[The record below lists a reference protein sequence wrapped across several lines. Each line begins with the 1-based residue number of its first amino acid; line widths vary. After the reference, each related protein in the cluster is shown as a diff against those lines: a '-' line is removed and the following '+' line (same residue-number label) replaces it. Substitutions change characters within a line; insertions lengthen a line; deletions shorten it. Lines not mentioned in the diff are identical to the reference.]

1 MHNESAARRWL
12 PLFATGVLLGITG
25 WQLVDSKLP
34 PTLIFVEIEA
44 VVVAAVMLEITIRL
58 RHLARVGPS
67 TAALV
72 QGLTSVGL
80 CTLILGLSAHL
91 LLHPVP
97 LIVLGFVA
105 VLLTVDPSARPAVL
119 WTVLLASCAGL
130 AGVWWWGGLFT
141 THPAEGVKE
150 LIQVDALVV
159 GVVVLAYSNWS
170 LTDRHY
176 QAQTRRLRAVADV
189 ARRLGLTTD
198 SRGVAA
204 AVLGG
209 CHEAYPD
216 ATWGRI
222 MLFDTDSGTLAT
234 LPLILG
240 PSGVTPAS
248 GPLVTMASG
257 EGVIGGVYSTGE
269 ACLLRTPRDIKQAHA
284 NLPASGLDAL
294 ANLGGGR
301 RSRSFV
307 AAPLRAAGGRV
318 VGVLVLVSHARR
330 GAWDVD
336 DLTVVQA
343 IADEAAVAV
352 ARAGLFEEKAI
363 HATTDPLTKVGNRR
377 AFEERLGEMSG
388 ATAVIAIDV
397 DHLKPINDEFGH
409 EAGDTLLVEV
419 ARTLRAHLRGG
430 DQLLRIGGDEF
441 VSIMDSTTEEEAIA
455 IAERMRLSLHGVA
468 LPHGR
473 ARISAGVAAGGGGVH
488 ALWLAADEALST
500 AKQEGRDR
508 VVVARKRSLPSL
520 IHGGGGASEM
530 LDAILS
536 KRQVI
541 RATFQPIVRLTDH
554 KVLGYEALARVPGLR
569 DPLDGVEDVFAL
581 AHRRG
586 VTKEVDWIC
595 RRIAIDAASA
605 LPPSDPLFL
614 NVSAAMLLDPL
625 HPVDHMLLLARWAQR
640 DPETMVLE
648 ITERESIADMQRLR
662 FVLASYREHGFQFAL
677 DDIGEG
683 HSTLE
688 LLAASVPEFVKV
700 AKSITQD
707 CGERGPRAVIEATV
721 AYARSSGSCVI
732 AEGIEDE
739 ATADQLKELG
749 VTAGQGYWLGR
760 PEEPPLDVEARGQ
773 ATA

>member
-12 PLFATGVLLGITG
+12 PIFATAVLLGITS
-25 WQLVDSKLP
+25 WQLVGS
-34 PTLIFVEIEA
+34 TLQTRMMLVEIEI
-44 VVVAAVMLEITIRL
+44 VVVGAVMLEIPIRL
-58 RHLARVGPS
+58 RRTARVSPS
-67 TAALV
+67 IATLV

-80 CTLILGLSAHL
+80 CTLVLGFSAPKYPL
-91 LLHPVP
+91 P
-97 LIVLGFVA
+97 LIVLGFVG
-105 VLLTVDPSARPAVL
+105 VLLTVDPSARPLAL
-119 WTVLLASCAGL
+119 WTILMASCAGM
-130 AGVWWWGGLFT
+130 AAVWWWANLF
-141 THPAEGVKE
+141 PIYGVNE
-150 LIQVDALVV
+150 LLQVDALMV

-198 SRGVAA
+198 SSEVAA

-209 CHEAYPD
+209 SHETYPD
-216 ATWGRI
+216 ATWGRVL
-222 MLFDTDSGTLAT
+222 LFDAGSGGLAT

-240 PSGVTPAS
+240 PAGVSPAA
-248 GPLVTMASG
+248 GPMVVMAPG
-257 EGVIGGVYSTGE
+257 EGVIGRVYSTGE
-269 ACLLRTPRDIKQAHA
+269 ACLLRTPREIKQAY
-284 NLPASGLDAL
+284 ASMPDSHLDEL
-294 ANLGGGR
+294 ESLGGGR
-301 RSRSFV
+301 RSRRVV

-318 VGVLVLVSHARR
+318 IGVLVLISHARR
-330 GAWDVD
+330 GAWDAH

-352 ARAGLFEEKAI
+352 ARAGLFEERAL

-377 AFEERLGEMSG
+377 AFDERLGEMTG
-388 ATAVIAIDV
+388 ASAVIAIDV

-409 EAGDTLLVEV
+409 EAGDMLLIEV
-419 ARTLRAHLRGG
+419 ARTLRALLRAG

-441 VSIMDSTTEEEAIA
+441 VSIMDATTEAEAVA
-455 IAERMRLSLHGVA
+455 IAERMRVSLHGVA
-468 LPHGR
+468 LPHGK

-500 AKQEGRDR
+500 AKKDGRDR
-508 VVVARKRSLPSL
+508 VVVAGDRPLPSL
-520 IHGGGGASEM
+520 VRGGGDAGAM

-536 KRQVI
+536 KRRVI
-541 RATFQPIVRLTDH
+541 QAVFQPIVLLNDH
-554 KVLGYEALARVPGLR
+554 RVIGWEALARVPGLR
-569 DPLDGVEDVFAL
+569 DPGDGVEDVFAL

-586 VTKEVDWIC
+586 VTKEIDWIC
-595 RRIAIDAASA
+595 RRIGMAAASG
-605 LPPSDPLFL
+605 LPEPDPLFL

-625 HPVDHMLLLARWAQR
+625 HPVDHMLLLARWAER
-640 DPETMVLE
+640 DPETIVLE
-648 ITERESIADMQRLR
+648 ITERESIADQQRLR
-662 FVLASYREHGFQFAL
+662 LVLASYREHGFKFAL

-688 LLAASVPEFVKV
+688 LLAAAVPEFLKV
-700 AKSITQD
+700 AKSITQG
-707 CGERGPRAVIEATV
+707 CIERGPRAVIEATV
-721 AYARSSGSCVI
+721 AYARSSGSTVI

-739 ATADQLKELG
+739 ATADRLAALG

-760 PEEPPLDVEARGQ
+760 PREMELDPEARGE

>member
-12 PLFATGVLLGITG
+12 PIFATLVLLGITG
-25 WQLVDSKLP
+25 WQLVDSALP
-34 PTLIFVEIEA
+34 PRMMLVEIEV

-58 RHLARVGPS
+58 RSAARVNGS
-67 TAALV
+67 VAALV

-80 CTLILGLSAHL
+80 CTLIVGLSAPRL
-91 LLHPVP
+91 THPLP

-105 VLLTVDPSARPAVL
+105 VLLTVDPSARAPAL
-119 WTVLLASCAGL
+119 WTVLLASCAGM
-130 AGVWWWGGLFT
+130 AVVWWWGGLL
-141 THPAEGVKE
+141 PVYGAKE
-150 LIQVDALVV
+150 LVQLDALVV
-159 GVVVLAYSNWS
+159 GVAVLAYSNWS

-176 QAQTRRLRAVADV
+176 QAQSRRLRAVADV

-198 SRGVAA
+198 SKEVAA

-209 CHEAYPD
+209 CHDAYPD
-216 ATWGRI
+216 ATWGRVL
-222 MLFDTDSGTLAT
+222 LFDTGSGGLAT

-240 PSGVTPAS
+240 ATGVTPAA
-248 GPLVTMASG
+248 GPLITMAPG
-257 EGVIGGVYSTGE
+257 DGVIGRVYSTGD
-269 ACLLRTPRDIKQAHA
+269 ACLLRTPRDIKRAY
-284 NLPASGLDAL
+284 ASMPDASLDEL
-294 ANLGGGR
+294 EKLGGGR

-318 VGVLVLVSHARR
+318 IGVLVLISHARR
-330 GAWDVD
+330 GKWDND

-352 ARAGLFEEKAI
+352 ARAGLFEEKAL

-377 AFEERLGEMSG
+377 AFEERLGELVG
-388 ATAVIAIDV
+388 ATAVVAIDV

-409 EAGDTLLVEV
+409 EAGDMLLIEV
-419 ARTLRAHLRGG
+419 ARTLRAQLRSG

-441 VSIMDSTTEEEAIA
+441 VSIMDATSEEEAIA
-455 IAERMRLSLHGVA
+455 IAERMRVSLHGVA

-473 ARISAGVAAGGGGVH
+473 ARISAGVAAGAGGVH
-488 ALWLAADEALST
+488 ALWVAADEALSK
-500 AKQEGRDR
+500 AKRDGRDR
-508 VVVARKRSLPSL
+508 VVVAGDRSLPSL
-520 IHGGGGASEM
+520 VRGGGDAGAL

-541 RATFQPIVRLTDH
+541 RAMFQPIVLLDDH
-554 KVLGYEALARVPGLR
+554 RAIGWEALARVPGLR

-586 VTKEVDWIC
+586 VTKEIDWIC
-595 RRIAIDAASA
+595 RRIAMSASSG

-625 HPVDHMLLLARWAQR
+625 HPVDHMLLLARWAER
-640 DPETMVLE
+640 DPETIVLE
-648 ITERESIADMQRLR
+648 ITERESIADHQRLR
-662 FVLASYREHGFQFAL
+662 LVLASYREHGFQFAL

-688 LLAASVPEFVKV
+688 LLAAAVPEFVKV
-700 AKSITQD
+700 ARSITQS
-707 CGERGPRAVIEATV
+707 CVERGARAVVEATV
-721 AYARSSGSCVI
+721 AYARSSGSIVI

-739 ATADQLKELG
+739 ATADRLAALG

-760 PEEPPLDVEARGQ
+760 PREVDLGPEARRE

>member
-1 MHNESAARRWL
+1 MHTESAARRWL
-12 PLFATGVLLGITG
+12 PIFATCVLLGITG
-25 WQLVDSKLP
+25 WQLVDSSLP
-34 PTLIFVEIEA
+34 PRLMLVEIEV

-58 RHLARVGPS
+58 RHAARVGPS
-67 TAALV
+67 IAALI

-80 CTLILGLSAHL
+80 CTLILGLSAPRL
-91 LLHPVP
+91 SHPIP

-105 VLLTVDPSARPAVL
+105 VLLTVDPSARPAAL
-119 WTVLLASCAGL
+119 WTILLASCAGL
-130 AGVWWWGGLFT
+130 AGVWWWGGMF
-141 THPAEGVKE
+141 AADGAKE
-150 LIQVDALVV
+150 LVQVDALVI

-176 QAQTRRLRAVADV
+176 QAQSRRLRAVADV

-204 AVLGG
+204 AVLEG
-209 CHEAYPD
+209 CHQAYPD
-216 ATWGRI
+216 ATWGRVL
-222 MLFDTDSGTLAT
+222 LFDTDSGSLAT

-240 PSGVTPAS
+240 PGGVTPAA
-248 GPLVTMASG
+248 GPLVTMSAG
-257 EGVIGGVYSTGE
+257 EGVIGRVYSEGE
-269 ACLLRTPRDIKQAHA
+269 ACLLRTPRDIKQAYVEM
-284 NLPASGLDAL
+284 PASRIEELES
-294 ANLGGGR
+294 LGGGP

-318 VGVLVLVSHARR
+318 IGVLVLISHARR
-330 GAWDVD
+330 GTWDVD

-377 AFEERLGEMSG
+377 AFEERLGEMAG

-397 DHLKPINDEFGH
+397 DHLKPLNDEFGH
-409 EAGDTLLVEV
+409 EAGDMLLVEV
-419 ARTLRAHLRGG
+419 ARTLRAQLRGG

-441 VSIMDSTTEEEAIA
+441 VSIMDATTEAEAIA
-455 IAERMRLSLHGVA
+455 IAERMRISLHGVA
-468 LPHGR
+468 LPHGK
-473 ARISAGVAAGGGGVH
+473 ARISAGVAAGAGGVH
-488 ALWLAADEALST
+488 ALWLAADEALSR

-508 VVVARKRSLPSL
+508 VVVAGDRTLPSL
-520 IHGGGGASEM
+520 LQGGSDAGAM

-536 KRQVI
+536 KRRVI

-595 RRIAIDAASA
+595 RRIAMSAASA
-605 LPPSDPLFL
+605 LPDSAPLFL

-625 HPVDHMLLLARWAQR
+625 HPVDHMLLLARWAER
-640 DPETMVLE
+640 SPETIVLE
-648 ITERESIADMQRLR
+648 ITERESIADKQRLR

-688 LLAASVPEFVKV
+688 LLAAAVPEFVKV

-707 CGERGPRAVIEATV
+707 CGDRGARAVIEATV

-739 ATADQLKELG
+739 ATANKLKELG

-760 PEEPPLDVEARGQ
+760 PQEPVLDASSRGE

>member
-1 MHNESAARRWL
+1 MHTESAARRWL
-12 PLFATGVLLGITG
+12 PILATGVLLGITG
-25 WQLVDSKLP
+25 WQLVDSALP
-34 PTLIFVEIEA
+34 PRVMLVEIEV
-44 VVVAAVMLEITIRL
+44 VVVAAVMLEITLRL
-58 RHLARVGPS
+58 RHAARVSPS

-80 CTLILGLSAHL
+80 CTVILGLATPRL
-91 LLHPVP
+91 AHPVP
-97 LIVLGFVA
+97 LILLGFVA
-105 VLLTVDPSARPAVL
+105 VLLTVDPSAKAVAL
-119 WTVLLASCAGL
+119 WTILLASLAGL
-130 AGVWWWGGLFT
+130 AGVWWWSGMMDGG
-141 THPAEGVKE
+141 GVKE
-150 LIQVDALVV
+150 LIQIEALVI
-159 GVVVLAYSNWS
+159 GVTVLAYSNWS
-170 LTDRHY
+170 LTERHY
-176 QAQTRRLRAVADV
+176 QAQSRRLRAVADV
-189 ARRLGLTTD
+189 AQRLGLTTD

-204 AVLGG
+204 AVLSG

-216 ATWGRI
+216 ATWGRVL
-222 MLFDTDSGTLAT
+222 LFDTDSGALAT

-240 PSGVTPAS
+240 PGGVTPSA
-248 GPLVTMASG
+248 GPLVTMGAG
-257 EGVIGGVYSTGE
+257 EGVIGRVYSTGD
-269 ACLLRTPRDIKQAHA
+269 ACLLRTPRDIKQAYA
-284 NLPASGLDAL
+284 GMPDSRLEELES
-294 ANLGGGR
+294 LGGGR

-307 AAPLRAAGGRV
+307 AAPLRATGGRV
-318 VGVLVLVSHARR
+318 IGVLALISHARR
-330 GAWDVD
+330 GTWDVD

-352 ARAGLFEEKAI
+352 ARAGLFEEKAM

-377 AFEERLGEMSG
+377 AFEERLGEMAG
-388 ATAVIAIDV
+388 ATAVVAIDV
-397 DHLKPINDEFGH
+397 DHLKPLNDEFGH
-409 EAGDTLLVEV
+409 EAGDMLLVEV
-419 ARTLRAHLRGG
+419 ARTLRAQLRAG

-441 VSIMDSTTEEEAIA
+441 VSIMDATSEEEAIA

-468 LPHGR
+468 LPHGK
-473 ARISAGVAAGGGGVH
+473 ARISAGVAAGAGGVH
-488 ALWLAADEALST
+488 ALWLAADEALSR
-500 AKQEGRDR
+500 AKHEGRDR
-508 VVVARKRSLPSL
+508 VVVAGERSLPSL
-520 IHGGGGASEM
+520 LHGGGDAGAM

-536 KRQVI
+536 KRRVI

-595 RRIAIDAASA
+595 RRIAMSAASA
-605 LPPSDPLFL
+605 LPDDAPLFL
-614 NVSAAMLLDPL
+614 NVSAAMLLDPI
-625 HPVDHMLLLARWAQR
+625 HPVDHMLLLARWAER
-640 DPETMVLE
+640 SPETIVLE
-648 ITERESIADMQRLR
+648 ITERESIADKQRLR
-662 FVLASYREHGFQFAL
+662 FVLASYREHGFRFAL

-688 LLAASVPEFVKV
+688 LLAAAVPEYVKV

-707 CGERGPRAVIEATV
+707 WGERGARAVIEATV

-739 ATADQLKELG
+739 ATADQLTELG

-760 PEEPPLDVEARGQ
+760 PEEPMLDTSARGE

>member
-12 PLFATGVLLGITG
+12 PIFATAVLLGITS
-25 WQLVDSKLP
+25 WQLVGS
-34 PTLIFVEIEA
+34 TLQTRMMLVEIEI
-44 VVVAAVMLEITIRL
+44 VVVGAVMLEIPIRL
-58 RHLARVGPS
+58 RRTARVSPS
-67 TAALV
+67 IATLV

-80 CTLILGLSAHL
+80 CTLVLGFSAPKYPL
-91 LLHPVP
+91 P
-97 LIVLGFVA
+97 LIVLGFVG
-105 VLLTVDPSARPAVL
+105 VLLTVDPAARPIAL
-119 WTVLLASCAGL
+119 WAILMASCAGM
-130 AGVWWWGGLFT
+130 AAVWWWANLF
-141 THPAEGVKE
+141 PIYGVNE
-150 LIQVDALVV
+150 LLQVDALMV

-198 SRGVAA
+198 SSEVAA

-209 CHEAYPD
+209 CHETYPD
-216 ATWGRI
+216 ATWGRVL
-222 MLFDTDSGTLAT
+222 LFEAGSGGLAT

-240 PSGVTPAS
+240 PAGVSPAA
-248 GPLVTMASG
+248 GPMVVMAPG
-257 EGVIGGVYSTGE
+257 GGVIGRVYSTGE
-269 ACLLRTPRDIKQAHA
+269 ACLLRTPREIKQAY
-284 NLPASGLDAL
+284 ASMPDSHLDEL
-294 ANLGGGR
+294 ESLGGGR
-301 RSRSFV
+301 RSRRVV

-318 VGVLVLVSHARR
+318 IGVLVLISHARR
-330 GAWDVD
+330 GAWDAH

-352 ARAGLFEEKAI
+352 ARAGLFEERAL

-377 AFEERLGEMSG
+377 AFDERLGEMTG
-388 ATAVIAIDV
+388 ASAVIAIDV

-409 EAGDTLLVEV
+409 EAGDMLLIEV
-419 ARTLRAHLRGG
+419 ARTLRALLRVG

-441 VSIMDSTTEEEAIA
+441 VSIMDATTEAEAVA
-455 IAERMRLSLHGVA
+455 IAERMRVSLHGVA
-468 LPHGR
+468 LPHGK

-500 AKQEGRDR
+500 AKKDGRDR
-508 VVVARKRSLPSL
+508 VVVAGDRSLPSL
-520 IHGGGGASEM
+520 VGGGGDAGAM

-536 KRQVI
+536 KRRVI
-541 RATFQPIVRLTDH
+541 QAVFQPIVLLNDH
-554 KVLGYEALARVPGLR
+554 RVIGWEALARVPGLR
-569 DPLDGVEDVFAL
+569 DPGDGVEDVFAL

-586 VTKEVDWIC
+586 VTKEIDWIC
-595 RRIAIDAASA
+595 RRIGMAAASG
-605 LPPSDPLFL
+605 LPESDPLFL

-625 HPVDHMLLLARWAQR
+625 HPVDHMLLLARWAER
-640 DPETMVLE
+640 DPETIVLE
-648 ITERESIADMQRLR
+648 ITERESIADQERLR
-662 FVLASYREHGFQFAL
+662 LVLASYREHGFQFAL

-688 LLAASVPEFVKV
+688 LLAGAVPEFLKV
-700 AKSITQD
+700 AKSITQG
-707 CGERGPRAVIEATV
+707 CVERGPRAVIEATV
-721 AYARSSGSCVI
+721 AYARSSGSTVI

-739 ATADQLKELG
+739 STADRLAALG

-760 PEEPPLDVEARGQ
+760 PREMELDPEARGE

>member
-1 MHNESAARRWL
+1 MHTESAARRWL
-12 PLFATGVLLGITG
+12 PIFATGVLLGITG
-25 WQLVDSKLP
+25 WQLVDSSLP
-34 PTLIFVEIEA
+34 PRLMLVEIEV

-58 RHLARVGPS
+58 RHAARVGPS
-67 TAALV
+67 TAALI

-80 CTLILGLSAHL
+80 CTLIIGLAAPRLS
-91 LLHPVP
+91 HPIP

-105 VLLTVDPSARPAVL
+105 VLLTVDPSAKPLAL

-130 AGVWWWGGLFT
+130 ATVWWWGGMYASDGGL
-141 THPAEGVKE
+141 KE
-150 LIQVDALVV
+150 LIQIDALVI

-176 QAQTRRLRAVADV
+176 QAQSRRLRAVADV

-198 SRGVAA
+198 SKGVAA

-209 CHEAYPD
+209 CNDAYPD
-216 ATWGRI
+216 ATWGRVL
-222 MLFDTDSGTLAT
+222 LFDTATGALGT

-240 PSGVTPAS
+240 PGGVTPAS
-248 GPLVTMASG
+248 GPLSTMDTG
-257 EGVIGGVYSTGE
+257 EGVIGRVYATGA
-269 ACLLRTPRDIKQAHA
+269 ACILRTPRDIKQAYA
-284 NLPASGLDAL
+284 QMPDSRLEELET
-294 ANLGGGR
+294 LGGGR
-301 RSRSFV
+301 RARSFV

-318 VGVLVLVSHARR
+318 IGVLVLISHARR

-343 IADEAAVAV
+343 FADEAAVAV

-397 DHLKPINDEFGH
+397 DHLKPLNDEFGH

-419 ARTLRAHLRGG
+419 ARTLRAQLRGG

-441 VSIMDSTTEEEAIA
+441 VSIMDGTTEDEAIA

-468 LPHGR
+468 LPYGR

-488 ALWLAADEALST
+488 ALWLAADEALSR

-508 VVVARKRSLPSL
+508 VVVAGERSTPSL
-520 IHGGGGASEM
+520 LQGGSDAGAM

-536 KRQVI
+536 KRRVI
-541 RATFQPIVRLTDH
+541 RATFQPIVRLSDH

-595 RRIAIDAASA
+595 RRIAISAASA
-605 LPPSDPLFL
+605 LPPEDPLFL

-648 ITERESIADMQRLR
+648 ITERESIADKQRLR
-662 FVLASYREHGFQFAL
+662 FVLASYREHGFRFAL

-688 LLAASVPEFVKV
+688 LLAAAVPEYVKV
-700 AKSITQD
+700 AKSITQE
-707 CGERGPRAVIEATV
+707 CAERGPRAVIEATV

-739 ATADQLKELG
+739 ATAEQLVALG

-760 PEEPPLDVEARGQ
+760 PEEPQLNAEARGE

>member
-1 MHNESAARRWL
+1 MHTESAARRWL
-12 PLFATGVLLGITG
+12 PIFATGVLLGITG
-25 WQLVDSKLP
+25 WQLVDSALP
-34 PTLIFVEIEA
+34 PRLMFVEIE
-44 VVVAAVMLEITIRL
+44 VVAVAAVMLEITIRL
-58 RHLARVGPS
+58 RHVARVGPS
-67 TAALV
+67 IAALV

-80 CTLILGLSAHL
+80 CTLILGLSAPRL
-91 LLHPVP
+91 THPIP

-105 VLLTVDPSARPAVL
+105 VLLTVDPSARPIAL
-119 WTVLLASCAGL
+119 WTILLAACAGL
-130 AGVWWWGGLFT
+130 AGVWWWAGLYATGGI
-141 THPAEGVKE
+141 KE
-150 LIQVDALVV
+150 LIQVDALVI

-170 LTDRHY
+170 LTERHY
-176 QAQTRRLRAVADV
+176 QAQSRRLRAVADV

-216 ATWGRI
+216 ATWGRVL
-222 MLFDTDSGTLAT
+222 LFDTDSGALAT

-240 PSGVTPAS
+240 PKGITAAA
-248 GPLVTMASG
+248 GPLVTMAAG
-257 EGVIGGVYSTGE
+257 EGVIGRVYSTGE

-284 NLPASGLDAL
+284 DMPDPRMDAL
-294 ANLGGGR
+294 ARLGGGR

-318 VGVLVLVSHARR
+318 IGVLVLVSHARR
-330 GAWDVD
+330 GTWDID

-377 AFEERLGEMSG
+377 AFEERLGEMTG
-388 ATAVIAIDV
+388 ATAVVAIDV
-397 DHLKPINDEFGH
+397 DHLKPLNDEFGH

-419 ARTLRAHLRGG
+419 ARTLRAQLRGG

-441 VSIMDSTTEEEAIA
+441 VSIMDATTVEEATA

-473 ARISAGVAAGGGGVH
+473 ARISAGVAGGSGGVH
-488 ALWLAADEALST
+488 ALWLAADEALSR
-500 AKQEGRDR
+500 AKHEGRDR
-508 VVVARKRSLPSL
+508 VVVAGARALPSL
-520 IHGGGGASEM
+520 LQGGGDASAM

-536 KRQVI
+536 KRRVI

-595 RRIAIDAASA
+595 RRIAISAASA
-605 LPPSDPLFL
+605 LPPNDPLFL

-648 ITERESIADMQRLR
+648 ITERESIADKQRLR

-688 LLAASVPEFVKV
+688 LLAAAVPEFVKV

-707 CGERGPRAVIEATV
+707 CRERGPRAVIEATV

-749 VTAGQGYWLGR
+749 VVAGQGYWLGR
-760 PEEPPLDVEARGQ
+760 PEEPMPVLDAEARGE

>member
-12 PLFATGVLLGITG
+12 PIFATAVLLGITC
-25 WQLVDSKLP
+25 WQLVDSSRAPRML
-34 PTLIFVEIEA
+34 LVEIE
-44 VVVAAVMLEITIRL
+44 VVVVGAVMLEITIRL
-58 RHLARVGPS
+58 RSAARVSPS
-67 TAALV
+67 VATLV

-80 CTLILGLSAHL
+80 CTLVLGFSAPRTYPL
-91 LLHPVP
+91 P

-105 VLLTVDPSARPAVL
+105 VLLTVDPAARPLAL
-119 WTVLLASCAGL
+119 WTVLVASCVGL
-130 AGVWWWGGLFT
+130 AGVWWWAGLF
-141 THPAEGVKE
+141 PIYGVNQ
-150 LIQVDALVV
+150 LLQVEALVI

-170 LTDRHY
+170 LTERHY

-198 SRGVAA
+198 SSEVAA

-209 CHEAYPD
+209 CHETYPD
-216 ATWGRI
+216 ATWGRVL
-222 MLFDTDSGTLAT
+222 LFEADSGGLAT

-240 PSGVTPAS
+240 PAGVSPAA
-248 GPLVTMASG
+248 GPMVIMAPG
-257 EGVIGGVYSTGE
+257 DGVIGRVYSTGE
-269 ACLLRTPRDIKQAHA
+269 PCLLRTPREIKRAY
-284 NLPASGLDAL
+284 ASMPDSHLDEL
-294 ANLGGGR
+294 ESLGGGR
-301 RSRSFV
+301 RSRRVV

-318 VGVLVLVSHARR
+318 IGVLVLISHARR
-330 GAWDVD
+330 GAWDVH

-352 ARAGLFEEKAI
+352 ARAGLFEEKAL

-377 AFEERLGEMSG
+377 AFEERLGEMTG

-409 EAGDTLLVEV
+409 EAGDMLLIEV
-419 ARTLRAHLRGG
+419 ARTLRALLRAG

-441 VSIMDSTTEEEAIA
+441 VSIMDATTEAEAFA
-455 IAERMRLSLHGVA
+455 IAERMRVSLHGVA
-468 LPHGR
+468 LPHGK

-488 ALWLAADEALST
+488 ALWLSADEALST
-500 AKQEGRDR
+500 AKKDGRDR
-508 VVVARKRSLPSL
+508 VVVAGDRSLPSL
-520 IHGGGGASEM
+520 VRGGGDAGAM

-536 KRQVI
+536 KRRVI
-541 RATFQPIVRLTDH
+541 QAVFQPILLLSDH
-554 KVLGYEALARVPGLR
+554 RAIGWEALARVPGLR
-569 DPLDGVEDVFAL
+569 DPGDGVEDVFAL

-586 VTKEVDWIC
+586 VTKEIDWIC
-595 RRIAIDAASA
+595 RRIGMAAASG

-625 HPVDHMLLLARWAQR
+625 HPVDHMLLLARWAER
-640 DPETMVLE
+640 DPETIVLE
-648 ITERESIADMQRLR
+648 ITERESIADQQRLR
-662 FVLASYREHGFQFAL
+662 LVLASYREHGFQFAL

-688 LLAASVPEFVKV
+688 LLAAAVPEFVKV
-700 AKSITQD
+700 AKSITQA
-707 CGERGPRAVIEATV
+707 CVERGARAVIEATV
-721 AYARSSGSCVI
+721 AYARSSGSTVI

-739 ATADQLKELG
+739 ATADRLAALG

-760 PEEPPLDVEARGQ
+760 PREMELDPEARGE

>member
-1 MHNESAARRWL
+1 MHTESAARRWL
-12 PLFATGVLLGITG
+12 PILATGVLLGITG
-25 WQLVDSKLP
+25 WQLVDSALP
-34 PTLIFVEIEA
+34 PRVLLVEIEV

-58 RHLARVGPS
+58 RHAARVSPS

-80 CTLILGLSAHL
+80 CTIILGLAAPRLS
-91 LLHPVP
+91 HPVP

-105 VLLTVDPSARPAVL
+105 VLLTVDPSARAAAL
-119 WTVLLASCAGL
+119 WTILLASLAGL
-130 AGVWWWGGLFT
+130 AGVWWWAGMLANGGI
-141 THPAEGVKE
+141 KE
-150 LIQVDALVV
+150 LIQIDALVI
-159 GVVVLAYSNWS
+159 GVTVLAYSNWT

-176 QAQTRRLRAVADV
+176 QAQSRRLRAVADV
-189 ARRLGLTTD
+189 AQRLGLTTD
-198 SRGVAA
+198 SGGVAA
-204 AVLGG
+204 AVLNG
-209 CHEAYPD
+209 CHDAYPD
-216 ATWGRI
+216 ATWGRVL
-222 MLFDTDSGTLAT
+222 LFDTNSGALAT

-240 PSGVTPAS
+240 PGGVTPAS
-248 GPLVTMASG
+248 GPRVTMGAG
-257 EGVIGGVYSTGE
+257 EGVIGRVYATGD
-269 ACLLRTPRDIKQAHA
+269 ACLLRTPRDIRQAYA
-284 NLPASGLDAL
+284 GMPESRLEELES
-294 ANLGGGR
+294 LGGGR

-307 AAPLRAAGGRV
+307 AAPLRATGGRV
-318 VGVLVLVSHARR
+318 IGVLALISHARR
-330 GAWDVD
+330 GTWDGD

-352 ARAGLFEEKAI
+352 ARAGLFEEKAM

-377 AFEERLGEMSG
+377 AFEERLGEMSA
-388 ATAVIAIDV
+388 ATAVVAIDV
-397 DHLKPINDEFGH
+397 DHLKPLNDEFGH
-409 EAGDTLLVEV
+409 EAGDMLLVEV
-419 ARTLRAHLRGG
+419 ARTLRAQLRAG

-441 VSIMDSTTEEEAIA
+441 VSIMDATSEEEAIA

-473 ARISAGVAAGGGGVH
+473 ARISAGVAAGAGGVH
-488 ALWLAADEALST
+488 ALWLAADEALSR
-500 AKQEGRDR
+500 AKHEGRDR
-508 VVVARKRSLPSL
+508 VVVAGERIMPSL
-520 IHGGGGASEM
+520 INGGSDAGAM

-536 KRQVI
+536 KRRVI

-554 KVLGYEALARVPGLR
+554 AVLGYEALARVPGLR

-595 RRIAIDAASA
+595 RRIAMSAASA
-605 LPPSDPLFL
+605 LPDDAPLFL
-614 NVSAAMLLDPL
+614 NVSAAMLLDPI
-625 HPVDHMLLLARWAQR
+625 HPVDHMLLLARWAER
-640 DPETMVLE
+640 SPETVVLE
-648 ITERESIADMQRLR
+648 ITERESIADKQRLR
-662 FVLASYREHGFQFAL
+662 FVLASYREHGFRFAL

-688 LLAASVPEFVKV
+688 LLAAAVPEYVKV

-707 CGERGPRAVIEATV
+707 CGERGARAVIEATV

-739 ATADQLKELG
+739 ATADQLTALG

-760 PEEPPLDVEARGQ
+760 PEEPVLDTPALGE

>member
-12 PLFATGVLLGITG
+12 PIFATGVLLGITS
-25 WQLVDSKLP
+25 WQLVDSSLP
-34 PTLIFVEIEA
+34 PRFMLVEIEF
-44 VVVAAVMLEITIRL
+44 VVVAAVMMEITIRL
-58 RHLARVGPS
+58 RRASRVSPS
-67 TAALV
+67 VATLV
-72 QGLTSVGL
+72 QGLTTVGL
-80 CTLILGLSAHL
+80 CTLILGLSASRLTHAI
-91 LLHPVP
+91 PV
-97 LIVLGFVA
+97 IVLGFVA
-105 VLLTVDPSARPAVL
+105 VLLTVDPAGRPPAL
-119 WTVLLASCAGL
+119 ATILLASCAGMT
-130 AGVWWWGGLFT
+130 GVWWWGGLFPT
-141 THPAEGVKE
+141 YGLIE

-159 GVVVLAYSNWS
+159 GVVVLAYANWS

-176 QAQTRRLRAVADV
+176 EAQTRRLRAVADV
-189 ARRLGLTTD
+189 ARKLGLTTD

-209 CHEAYPD
+209 CHETYPD
-216 ATWGRI
+216 ATWGRVL
-222 MLFDTDSGTLAT
+222 LFDAGSGGLTT

-240 PSGVTPAS
+240 PGGVSPAA
-248 GPLVTMASG
+248 GPAVMMAPG
-257 EGVIGGVYSTGE
+257 DGVIGRVYSTGE
-269 ACLLRTPRDIKQAHA
+269 PCLLRTPREIRHA
-284 NLPASGLDAL
+284 YASMPNSRLDEL
-294 ANLGGGR
+294 EDLGGGR
-301 RSRSFV
+301 RSRSVV

-318 VGVLVLVSHARR
+318 IGVLVLISHARR
-330 GAWDVD
+330 GGWDLD

-352 ARAGLFEEKAI
+352 ARAGLFEEKAM

-377 AFEERLGEMSG
+377 AFEERLGELTG

-409 EAGDTLLVEV
+409 EAGDMLLIEV
-419 ARTLRAHLRGG
+419 ARTLRAQLRAG

-441 VSIMDSTTEEEAIA
+441 VSIMDATMEAEALA
-455 IAERMRLSLHGVA
+455 IAERMRVSLHGVA

-488 ALWLAADEALST
+488 ALWLAADEALSK
-500 AKQEGRDR
+500 AKKDGRDR
-508 VVVARKRSLPSL
+508 VVVAGDLSIPSL
-520 IHGGGGASEM
+520 VRGDGDASAM

-536 KRQVI
+536 KRRVI
-541 RATFQPIVRLTDH
+541 QAMFQPILLLSDH
-554 KVLGYEALARVPGLR
+554 RAIGWEALARVPSLR
-569 DPLDGVEDVFAL
+569 DPSDGVEDVFAL

-586 VTKEVDWIC
+586 VTKEIDWMC
-595 RRIAIDAASA
+595 RRIAMAAASG

-625 HPVDHMLLLARWAQR
+625 HPVDHMLLLARWAER
-640 DPETMVLE
+640 EPETIVLE
-648 ITERESIADMQRLR
+648 ITERESIADQQRLR
-662 FVLASYREHGFQFAL
+662 LVLASYREHGFQFAL

-688 LLAASVPEFVKV
+688 LLAAAVPEYVKV
-700 AKSITQD
+700 AKSITQA
-707 CGERGPRAVIEATV
+707 CVERGARAVIEATV
-721 AYARSSGSCVI
+721 AYARSSGSTVI

-739 ATADQLKELG
+739 ETADRLAALG

-760 PEEPPLDVEARGQ
+760 PRHIELGSSTRGE

>member
-12 PLFATGVLLGITG
+12 PIFATGVLLGITS
-25 WQLVDSKLP
+25 WQLVDSSLP
-34 PTLIFVEIEA
+34 PRIMLVEIEV

-58 RHLARVGPS
+58 RRAARVS
-67 TAALV
+67 RSIATLV

-80 CTLILGLSAHL
+80 CTLILGVSAPRL
-91 LLHPVP
+91 THPVP

-105 VLLTVDPSARPAVL
+105 VLLTVDPSARAAAL
-119 WTVLLASCAGL
+119 WTILVASCGGL
-130 AGVWWWGGLFT
+130 ALVWWWAGLT
-141 THPAEGVKE
+141 PIYGVNQ
-150 LIQVDALVV
+150 LIQVDALMV

-198 SRGVAA
+198 SGEVAA

-209 CHEAYPD
+209 CHESYPD
-216 ATWGRI
+216 ATWGRVL
-222 MLFDTDSGTLAT
+222 LFDAPSGGLAT

-240 PSGVTPAS
+240 PAGVSPAA
-248 GPLVTMASG
+248 GPMVIMAPG
-257 EGVIGGVYSTGE
+257 EGVIGRVYSTGE
-269 ACLLRTPRDIKQAHA
+269 PCLLRTPRDIKQAY
-284 NLPASGLDAL
+284 ASMPNSRLDEL
-294 ANLGGGR
+294 EDLGGGR
-301 RSRSFV
+301 RSRSVV

-318 VGVLVLVSHARR
+318 IGVLVLISHARR
-330 GAWDVD
+330 GAWDFD

-352 ARAGLFEEKAI
+352 ARAGLFEEKAL

-377 AFEERLGEMSG
+377 AFEERLGELTG

-409 EAGDTLLVEV
+409 EAGDMLLIEV
-419 ARTLRAHLRGG
+419 ARTLRAQLRGG

-441 VSIMDSTTEEEAIA
+441 VSIMDATTEAEAVA
-455 IAERMRLSLHGVA
+455 IAERMRVSLHGVA

-488 ALWLAADEALST
+488 ALWLAADEALSK
-500 AKQEGRDR
+500 AKKDGRDR
-508 VVVARKRSLPSL
+508 VVVAGDRSLPSL
-520 IHGGGGASEM
+520 VRGGGDAGAM

-536 KRQVI
+536 RQRVI
-541 RATFQPIVRLTDH
+541 QAMFQPIVLLSDH
-554 KVLGYEALARVPGLR
+554 RAIGWEALARVPGLR
-569 DPLDGVEDVFAL
+569 DPVDGVEDVFAL

-586 VTKEVDWIC
+586 VTKEIDWIC
-595 RRIAIDAASA
+595 RRIAMAASA
-605 LPPSDPLFL
+605 GLPESDPLFL

-625 HPVDHMLLLARWAQR
+625 HPVDHMLLLARWAER
-640 DPETMVLE
+640 DPETIVLE
-648 ITERESIADMQRLR
+648 ITERESIADQQRLR
-662 FVLASYREHGFQFAL
+662 LVLASYREHGFQFAL

-688 LLAASVPEFVKV
+688 LLAAAVPEFVKV
-700 AKSITQD
+700 AKSITQS
-707 CGERGPRAVIEATV
+707 CVERGARAVIEATV
-721 AYARSSGSCVI
+721 AYARSSGSTVI

-739 ATADQLKELG
+739 ATADRLAALG

-760 PEEPPLDVEARGQ
+760 PREMGLLPEARGE